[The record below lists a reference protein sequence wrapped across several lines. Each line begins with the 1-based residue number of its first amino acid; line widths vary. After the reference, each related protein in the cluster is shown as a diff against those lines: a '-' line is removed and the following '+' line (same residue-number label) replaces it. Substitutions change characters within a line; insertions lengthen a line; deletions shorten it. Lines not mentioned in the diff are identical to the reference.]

1 MIVTEAEAAA
11 HFCVKTEIR
20 NADISS
26 RTGAV
31 MPDENTPFI
40 IADIGGS
47 HFIN

>member
-1 MIVTEAEAAA
+1 MIVSEAEAAL

-20 NADISS
+20 KDISS

-47 HFIN
+47 YLIN